1 MLKALEK
8 KAGVD
13 RGRGPG
19 MAAFREW
26 DFAGGRSGVDW
37 SCRRPALAVRHCG
50 DGRSGRNLELTD
62 LIQGYELRH
71 PGLGSL
77 YQMQSANGLL
87 VAANMFILS
96 IKAYCR
102 PFTFLEVTQ
111 YEINLR

>member
-1 MLKALEK
+1 
-8 KAGVD
+8 
-13 RGRGPG
+13 
-19 MAAFREW
+19 MAAFRGR

-50 DGRSGRNLELTD
+50 GGRSGRNLELKD

-87 VAANMFILS
+87 AVAATCLS
-96 IKAYCR
+96 YQSKLIAVPSR
-102 PFTFLEVTQ
+102 FLK
-111 YEINLR
+111 